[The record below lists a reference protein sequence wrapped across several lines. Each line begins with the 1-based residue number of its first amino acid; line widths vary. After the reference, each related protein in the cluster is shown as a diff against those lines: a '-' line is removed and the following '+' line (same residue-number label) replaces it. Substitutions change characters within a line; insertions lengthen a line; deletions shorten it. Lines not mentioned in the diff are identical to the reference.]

1 MPVTGHILMFI
12 SRVQRNPH
20 EYLCATATEC
30 SAWNEILR
38 CLRGCLPWDTNLNLH
53 IARCIQIEA
62 LQAWTCRLLRRSS
75 LLWFG
80 DTSSFGFACTLI
92 FFCCRA
98 ILRNISV
105 FFFPF
110 VFTFFKLF
118 PVLCL
123 ILTEFETS
131 PCIIFSIPPDSS
143 IFFLHILQLRVC
155 CPTITS
161 RSEHHDGHSAW
172 ALWTQHHFPATLK

>member
-38 CLRGCLPWDTNLNLH
+38 CLRGCLPWDTNVNLH
-53 IARCIQIEA
+53 IAHCIQIEA

-98 ILRNISV
+98 NLRNISV

-110 VFTFFKLF
+110 VFTFFNLF

-123 ILTEFETS
+123 ILTESKRVHVLFSQFLQIPLYFFYIFYSCVFVARQS
-131 PCIIFSIPPDSS
+131 PPAPSTTTDTVHEHYEHSIIFQ
-143 IFFLHILQLRVC
+143 LH
-155 CPTITS
+155 
-161 RSEHHDGHSAW
+161 
-172 ALWTQHHFPATLK
+172 